1 MQKQQK
7 FDFEKIHWKFRFSHG
22 GVLRNSR
29 KGRGARP
36 LSGKEPL
43 LSFTRSRIGKN
54 SVTGTL
60 QKLWKYR
67 PFTRVIRGW
76 KAYKTVRNY
85 VQLNEQEILGNIPY
99 RKQRLRGLSSNEW
112 EILWT

>member
-7 FDFEKIHWKFRFSHG
+7 FAFEKIHWKHRFSHG

-43 LSFTRSRIGKN
+43 HLVLKVNKECVRWGLRTYRRYFLI
-54 SVTGTL
+54 
-60 QKLWKYR
+60 QKIVDRYARKLFVKIEQISIQNDHIH
-67 PFTRVIRGW
+67 FN
-76 KAYKTVRNY
+76 AVR
-85 VQLNEQEILGNIPY
+85 LPEAI
-99 RKQRLRGLSSNEW
+99 
-112 EILWT
+112 